1 MKTRIPNELAGASLL
16 GVHNWIKK
24 QVALSNPGGSPDYK
38 LSDMSGNRITL
49 SDIARNPGK
58 EVMIEVATIE
68 GVRTNPSLRGLAPIP
83 GYDLNQKYITPN
95 SGSLT
100 ELIGDDFDHVL
111 VERIVAEQG
120 LRRGLHSLNR
130 LLLQRHDMRVSSPTT
145 AAILQMGEIIKSN
158 PSDRTP
164 FTQRTPIIY
173 SPERALAHWI
183 AENEGTGN
191 VDANKLTEEQLVD
204 VYNHKISSKYG
215 LNSQDISKF
224 ANDVLADFLFAA
236 SANRGLVRLIISQ
249 NVDNIRTDRQTIHKL
264 IQLFPQQPDAFYNGS
279 QRVFVAHPAFI
290 YPALAESALTQ
301 KQMEEIVKFAKGYPA
316 NMGRY
321 ENVPVKIKAMI
332 NGKYELLRESDSL
345 TDNAIKWAQLNTV
358 DKAKQL
364 FNRWRQGRT
373 GVEAHDSDRELE
385 SQFSRK
391 APMQVIFEN
400 LTRDPR
406 ASLRKKGFK
415 PLYYFSDIGG
425 FYPTP
430 PPRWPKQLMLAIMD
444 AFLENLPYII
454 NADDPTQINISPA
467 RLAYFSEPTK
477 EIEVE
482 LDNKKETYTAEEIV
496 NFTKDYYELGWSATP
511 TAYTELYKKHAKGK
525 HLKLAEGKSV
535 KDVREMAT
543 ELASQTTLSSS
554 DAAERTSTLSFDA
567 SAPKSILEM
576 AYDVATI
583 ANSKYGYNMRGDDFK
598 FVMTILHYSMRTL
611 ARPPT
616 RADVRLDSAYVMDA
630 FRDFLGANKY
640 EELQALQQQLI
651 DGSADQS
658 VLTGFTQ
665 TSVLADLIN
674 FRDEMTQTLNR
685 IYDDPDQGTAAVKKI
700 IEEYTQIREQF
711 MDTPMS
717 LGMNQ
722 AVVEIF
728 QELNELETQAKGVL
742 D

>member
-49 SDIARNPGK
+49 SDVARNPGK

-68 GVRTNPSLRGLAPIP
+68 GVRKNPSLRGLAPIP

-130 LLLQRHDMRVSSPTT
+130 LLLQRHDIRVSSPTT

-183 AENEGTGN
+183 AENEGTGA
-191 VDANKLTEEQLVD
+191 VDANKLEEEKLVD

-249 NVDNIRTDRQTIHKL
+249 NIDNIRTDRQTIHKL

-279 QRVFVAHPAFI
+279 QRVFVAHPVFI

-301 KQMEEIVKFAKGYPA
+301 KQMKEIVKFAKGYPA

-332 NGKYELLRESDSL
+332 NGKYELLIESDSL
-345 TDNAIKWAQLNTV
+345 TDNAIKWAQLNIGET
-358 DKAKQL
+358 AKQL

-385 SQFSRK
+385 SQLSRK
-391 APMQVIFEN
+391 APMQVIVEN

-477 EIEVE
+477 EIEVNIE
-482 LDNKKETYTAEEIV
+482 SKKETYTAEEIGEAMKEYAKLE
-496 NFTKDYYELGWSATP
+496 TTRQTP
-511 TAYTELYKKHAKGK
+511 TTYGNWYQNYAKGTHK
-525 HLKLAEGKSV
+525 
-535 KDVREMAT
+535 
-543 ELASQTTLSSS
+543 ELAKEQNASGRQDLARRLASELRQKTGDIASIS
-554 DAAERTSTLSFDA
+554 STLSFDA
-567 SAPKSILEM
+567 SSPKSILEM

-611 ARPPT
+611 ARPPQRT
-616 RADVRLDSAYVMDA
+616 DVRLDSAYVMDA
-630 FRDFLGANKY
+630 FGDFLGANKY

-651 DGSADQS
+651 DGNADQS

-674 FRDEMTQTLNR
+674 FREEVKQAVDGDYQNQQDQTEA
-685 IYDDPDQGTAAVKKI
+685 IKQVKENYNELKN
-700 IEEYTQIREQF
+700 TL
-711 MDTPMS
+711 MKTPTS
-717 LGMNQ
+717 LGMNE
-722 AVVEIF
+722 AI
-728 QELNELETQAKGVL
+728 LNILQQIDSILEGA
-742 D
+742 

>member
-482 LDNKKETYTAEEIV
+482 IGNKKETYTVEEI
-496 NFTKDYYELGWSATP
+496 TEAIEKYAKLETERQTATNY
-511 TAYTELYKKHAKGK
+511 ANWYAEYAKGGHK
-525 HLKLAEGKSV
+525 ELAEGQNVAS
-535 KDVREMAT
+535 RQELAR
-543 ELASQTTLSSS
+543 ELASQIRQKTGDIASIS
-554 DAAERTSTLSFDA
+554 STLSFDA
-567 SAPKSILEM
+567 SSPKSILEM

-674 FRDEMTQTLNR
+674 FRDEVRQRVNATYLT
-685 IYDDPDQGTAAVKKI
+685 P
-700 IEEYTQIREQF
+700 EESSNAISEISLEFQQLREL
-711 MDTPMS
+711 MKDIPTS

-722 AVVEIF
+722 AILEIF
-728 QELNELETQAKGVL
+728 QEIDGLLEGA
-742 D
+742 